1 MNLDGDPL
9 EYLPKIDAEQLR
21 KQFVPT
27 DSSLYT
33 VDNYELFLKK
43 KKKLTDGI
51 NSFLKSFMQIPLK
64 EQSIKIFNT
73 MTKR

>member
-1 MNLDGDPL
+1 MDILDGDPL

-33 VDNYELFLKK
+33 VDNYELFLEKEEK
-43 KKKLTDGI
+43 I
-51 NSFLKSFMQIPLK
+51 N
-64 EQSIKIFNT
+64 
-73 MTKR
+73 RWH